1 MFFKLLKL
9 AGLDVNAK
17 IAELKAELAFKA
29 EQASEHVTHKAR
41 ALAMVAGLFWC
52 AGIMA
57 LLALIVGLAAL
68 YKWGEIHYGLFTGF
82 SLVAGLLVAL
92 TAILVLVAVSIAR
105 QSATAP
111 PVWRMVR
118 DTAPPTQTARQVTE
132 NELRTAQG
140 FVSPPYRSQTAKPE
154 ALVEPLIVLVGQYL
168 RPLETGYQALDDL
181 MRQIGSRAQGTTE
194 EAVARGSEL
203 VRNGNRA
210 TMLSVLGAATLFG
223 FLLARGAQH
232 RDVQHGL

>member
-29 EQASEHVTHKAR
+29 EQASENVTHKAR

-92 TAILVLVAVSIAR
+92 TAILVRVAVSIAR

-140 FVSPPYRSQTAKPE
+140 FVSPPYQSQTAKPE

-168 RPLETGYQALDDL
+168 RPPETGYRALDDL

-232 RDVQHGL
+232 RDVQQGL

>member
-105 QSATAP
+105 QSAT
-111 PVWRMVR
+111 
-118 DTAPPTQTARQVTE
+118 
-132 NELRTAQG
+132 NSGG
-140 FVSPPYRSQTAKPE
+140 FW
-154 ALVEPLIVLVGQYL
+154 G
-168 RPLETGYQALDDL
+168 
-181 MRQIGSRAQGTTE
+181 
-194 EAVARGSEL
+194 
-203 VRNGNRA
+203 
-210 TMLSVLGAATLFG
+210 
-223 FLLARGAQH
+223 
-232 RDVQHGL
+232 